1 METRANYALIGAF
14 VIVAA
19 LAIAAFTMWLGQSQ
33 FRRNFEA
40 YDIVF
45 EGPVSLEEGASVRY
59 IGIKVGEVSS
69 VRIDRGDP
77 SKVRARIRIDAETPV
92 KTDST
97 ASIQLAGITGITFV
111 QITAGSATARALE
124 ARAGQPVP
132 VIKAERTQLD
142 QIFAGGAEALGKAT
156 RAIDRVNLVLTDEN
170 IAAISST
177 IQNVE
182 TISGKLA
189 AEEGLVNQASAT
201 LQDVSSASSRFE
213 AASVSLQR
221 FGKTADEQMNMFG
234 TGVNDLVGDIRVMA
248 EKADQTVEQSARAVE
263 AATSN

>member
-19 LAIAAFTMWLGQSQ
+19 FAVAAFTMWLGQSQ

-59 IGIKVGEVSS
+59 IGIKVGEVSW

-111 QITAGSATARALE
+111 QISAGSPAAGVLE
-124 ARAGQPVP
+124 ERPGQPVP
-132 VIKAERTQLD
+132 VIRAERTQLD
-142 QIFAGGAEALGKAT
+142 EIVSGGAEALGKAT
-156 RAIDRVNLVLTDEN
+156 LAIDK
-170 IAAISST
+170 
-177 IQNVE
+177 Q
-182 TISGKLA
+182 
-189 AEEGLVNQASAT
+189 
-201 LQDVSSASSRFE
+201 
-213 AASVSLQR
+213 
-221 FGKTADEQMNMFG
+221 
-234 TGVNDLVGDIRVMA
+234 
-248 EKADQTVEQSARAVE
+248 
-263 AATSN
+263 